1 MFFCYKVNA
10 IHKASKSYVMCGLK
24 DQLVRLKDE
33 DNAGH
38 QAKGASG
45 SQQVA
50 RVAQEKVAKNHHLR
64 EFCQF

>member
-1 MFFCYKVNA
+1 
-10 IHKASKSYVMCGLK
+10 MCGLK